1 MRRLMLTALV
11 GLLLML
17 YLPVSAQQGSTYYV
31 NVRAA
36 KVRAEPK
43 TTATL
48 ITTLAKGKS
57 VTVLEVVTGEKVGSV
72 DKWYKININGKSG
85 YILSSLVS
93 DHAPEITAAQNQAS
107 VEPTAFPTAQSANT
121 TTKTKLPPNGQWIQN
136 PVATT
141 NTCNPNAPKVS
152 RGNSILKFSEDGG
165 TLSFNPRWKDLKYA
179 LSRVSENVYQ
189 GVFDNGQLT
198 ITITFT
204 SRKTSK
210 LSWVEIYGDPNNGGC
225 TFNVE
230 YDGVF
235 LI

>member
-1 MRRLMLTALV
+1 MRRLILTALV
-11 GLLLML
+11 SLLLL
-17 YLPVSAQQGSTYYV
+17 LAVPASAQQGSTYYV

-57 VTVLEVVTGEKVGSV
+57 VVVLEVITGEKVGAV
-72 DKWYKININGKSG
+72 DRWYKISVGEKTG
-85 YILSSLVS
+85 YILSSLLS
-93 DHAPEITAAQNQAS
+93 DHAPI
-107 VEPTAFPTAQSANT
+107 EPTASPTTQAAGT
-121 TTKTKLPPNGQWIQN
+121 PKKKLPPNGQWIQT
-136 PVATT
+136 PFATT
-141 NTCNPNAPKVS
+141 NTCNPNAPEVS
-152 RGNSILKFSEDGG
+152 RGNSILKFSEDGA
-165 TLSFNPRWKDLKYA
+165 TLNFNPRWKDLVYP
-179 LSRVSENVYQ
+179 LSRVSDNVYQ
-189 GVFDNGQLT
+189 GVFDNNQLT

-225 TFNVE
+225 TINVD